1 MSNTFDVN
9 NDMFAEEF
17 GMAQTIQ
24 DLPKI
29 DSSIMEQVAG
39 YSKLEIPSK
48 IVKASELAKKLVD
61 KGNKVIIWSTFI
73 HNMHVFQN
81 STLRGLDPIVING
94 NVTKDQNTPGKP
106 RRFDQQ
112 V

>member
-48 IVKASELAKKLVD
+48 IVKASELAKKLVGQR
-61 KGNKVIIWSTFI
+61 KQSNHLEYVYPQHACLPK
-73 HNMHVFQN
+73 
-81 STLRGLDPIVING
+81 
-94 NVTKDQNTPGKP
+94 
-106 RRFDQQ
+106 
-112 V
+112 